1 MMKTF
6 KLIFTGPVGAGKTTA
21 IRSVSNLIYKD
32 SDVKVSND
40 SGVRKAKT
48 TVAMD
53 NGVLQIGRDEQ
64 VHLYG
69 TPGQGRFRFMLDVLV
84 NGIAKDCIGLV
95 IFIDNARNYP
105 FRDLMYYLK
114 EVKHLLSTKRL
125 VVAVTHV
132 DVRPSPTLN
141 DYRVWLNRRSISA
154 FVTQIDARK
163 ERDVLKIVGVLLQG
177 ESCSGEH
184 RVVCFANESLKEIDM
199 GPSKKV
205 SSSEWRGLN
214 RDQEQSVPT
223 VHDIVPQLTANPEKK
238 NAVVEGREPEK
249 TELIEKGDGLIAASR
264 AQIGTYNNLGG
275 RGEYVEKVVMK
286 ESIVD
291 EVMNIKGV
299 KSVALVSS
307 MGDITASSIEEAELN
322 EFISF
327 LSGISKAFEKTS
339 NLGGLKSV
347 TLKSSAEDNLT
358 LYLEDEQTLGVVSG
372 GKISVR
378 MLNQQ
383 IDNVLQWGGK

>member
-1 MMKTF
+1 MKTF

-21 IRSVSNLIYKD
+21 IRSVSNLIYRD

-53 NGVLQIGRDEQ
+53 NGVLQIGKDEQ

-69 TPGQGRFRFMLDVLV
+69 TPGQGRFGFMLDILA
-84 NGIAKDCIGLV
+84 NDIAKDCIGLA
-95 IFIDNARNYP
+95 IFVDNARNYP
-105 FRDLMYYLK
+105 FRDLMHYLR
-114 EVKHLLSTKRL
+114 EVKHLLATKRL
-125 VVAVTHV
+125 VIAVTHA
-132 DVRPSPTLN
+132 DVRPSPSLN

-163 ERDVLKIVGVLLQG
+163 ERDVLQIVGVLLQG
-177 ESCSGEH
+177 VSCSSEQ
-184 RVVCFANESLKEIDM
+184 RVVCFANKLPKEIDM
-199 GPSKKV
+199 GPSKKI
-205 SSSEWRGLN
+205 SSSQLHGLN
-214 RDQEQSVPT
+214 RDHEQSVPT
-223 VHDIVPQLTANPEKK
+223 VHDIVPQLTANPGKK
-238 NAVVEGREPEK
+238 DTVAKREEVREAER
-249 TELIEKGDGLIAASR
+249 TDSENGLMSASR
-264 AQIGTYNNLGG
+264 TQSSTYNNLDGN
-275 RGEYVEKVVMK
+275 GEYVEKVVMK

-291 EVMNIKGV
+291 EVINIKGV
-299 KSVALVSS
+299 KSAALVSS
-307 MGDITASSIEEAELN
+307 MGDITASSIEEMELN

-347 TLKSSAEDNLT
+347 TLKSSTEDNLT
-358 LYLEDEQTLGVVSG
+358 LYLEDEQTLCVVSG
-372 GKISVR
+372 GKISIR